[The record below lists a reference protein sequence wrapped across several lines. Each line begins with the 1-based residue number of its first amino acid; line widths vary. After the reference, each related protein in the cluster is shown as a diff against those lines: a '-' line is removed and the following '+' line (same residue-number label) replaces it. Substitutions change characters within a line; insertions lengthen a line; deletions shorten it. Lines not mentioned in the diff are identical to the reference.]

1 MNWGN
6 ITKSAGN
13 QDMEN
18 NPKEFLLFYFQVLQ
32 TGSHSI
38 NLNLDMK
45 VLQNKSNTT
54 NRSQEG
60 KILVQINIFVK
71 QKSKNIISIENWMN

>member
-45 VLQNKSNTT
+45 VL
-54 NRSQEG
+54 
-60 KILVQINIFVK
+60 
-71 QKSKNIISIENWMN
+71 